1 MLAGLYG
8 VFTLK
13 LGTEEGE
20 YGGGREIQREKEII
34 ESGKS
39 RKKQQKIPRVL
50 SEETEKQQ
58 DGECNKEWAG
68 YVIH

>member
-1 MLAGLYG
+1 MPAGLYG

-20 YGGGREIQREKEII
+20 YGGGREIQREKEIR
-34 ESGKS
+34 ERGKS
-39 RKKQQKIPRVL
+39 RKKQQKIPWVF

-58 DGECNKEWAG
+58 DREYNKEWAG
-68 YVIH
+68 